1 MYVHAHTGLV
11 SILKV
16 RPFSSTRLTIPR
28 FFPARVI
35 SHHLTSP
42 CPTLPA
48 SSHLSSL
55 HAGTF
60 TLCLPP
66 CILLL
71 KSCSRFSSPAIPSLM
86 LLGFLSPA
94 PLNHFWYFS
103 GHFAFASLVPL
114 ALWTVHFFQAGLVW
128 CSPLSS

>member
-1 MYVHAHTGLV
+1 MHIHHDHVCGCGHDHEHTHSHTHEYTHDGVAHTHAHDHAHTHE
-11 SILKV
+11 S
-16 RPFSSTRLTIPR
+16 
-28 FFPARVI
+28 
-35 SHHLTSP
+35 
-42 CPTLPA
+42 
-48 SSHLSSL
+48 
-55 HAGTF
+55 F